1 MPLLDAAQRV
11 MVEHDESIQRIL
23 ARALAGQTPTSPTE
37 LIRWL
42 EATARDWNA
51 DPTPFEWLA
60 SAELVA
66 S

>member
-1 MPLLDAAQRV
+1 

-42 EATARDWNA
+42 EATAGAWNA
-51 DPTPFEWLA
+51 DPTPFEWRA
-60 SAELVA
+60 SAEPVGN
-66 S
+66 